1 MPVQVLEARG
11 SAGQA
16 ASANALR
23 LLLEGSTQAVRSAA
37 GGWVD
42 GWLIS
47 IRPAQLFPVSIA
59 PIPLYTP
66 LNRVP
71 DGLATH
77 SLSGTGGTKCP

>member
-1 MPVQVLEARG
+1 MNSNDMTVKVLEARG

-42 GWLIS
+42 GWTCALRSHSPCRLRQLLLRPLS
-47 IRPAQLFPVSIA
+47 IMNLMV
-59 PIPLYTP
+59 
-66 LNRVP
+66 
-71 DGLATH
+71 
-77 SLSGTGGTKCP
+77 